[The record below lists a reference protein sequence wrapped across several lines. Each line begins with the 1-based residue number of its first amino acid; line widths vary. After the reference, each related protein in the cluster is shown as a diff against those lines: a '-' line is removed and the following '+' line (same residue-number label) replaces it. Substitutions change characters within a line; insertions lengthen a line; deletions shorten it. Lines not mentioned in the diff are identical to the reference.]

1 MKFLL
6 KNLSSSFPLR
16 KRYKKLSQKCFW
28 PTTVHT
34 DRLKTIFHHF
44 TSAVATIMM
53 MIAIG
58 MLVFVWV
65 MARLPRM
72 KGCGQVIHLWVTLIN
87 VRIDGS
93 VETQRIVRWWAISVV
108 AIRMTDGRRIVYTQ
122 VSKLYT
128 NAPTGLWPNLSRFK
142 GQVQAEI
149 APCTRRTVFVGKLNF
164 GHNRLT
170 TSCMSFFTWST
181 TSWIFELLLFACN
194 KISWQR
200 LKGKGNS
207 FSMLFP
213 IRDMA
218 VSSLNCCSTEF
229 YIVRFRFCSSA
240 IY

>member
-1 MKFLL
+1 M
-6 KNLSSSFPLR
+6 
-16 KRYKKLSQKCFW
+16 
-28 PTTVHT
+28 
-34 DRLKTIFHHF
+34 
-44 TSAVATIMM
+44 MM

-128 NAPTGLWPNLSRFK
+128 SAPTGLWPNLSRFK

-164 GHNRLT
+164 G
-170 TSCMSFFTWST
+170 
-181 TSWIFELLLFACN
+181 
-194 KISWQR
+194 Q
-200 LKGKGNS
+200 
-207 FSMLFP
+207 
-213 IRDMA
+213 A
-218 VSSLNCCSTEF
+218 VSLQAACPFSLDLQLVGSLNCFSLLATRYPGNDWREKETRSACYFQSEIWPFQVGIAVRTNSTCK
-229 YIVRFRFCSSA
+229 I
-240 IY
+240 